1 MTRATPTAAGQSATT
16 SAGRF
21 ITLEGVEGS
30 GKSTLAATLAAWLRT
45 RGLIVHATR
54 EPGGTPLAEAIRALV
69 LGRRSEP
76 LPAAAELLLMFAAR
90 AVHVENLIRPALS
103 RGEWVLCDRFTDASL
118 AYQGSG
124 RGLEAIADT
133 RTGGHRACGPRTG
146 RDAAAGPSAGRKA
159 CAGHGVAPTAATGS
173 RTRHGSSSRACGS
186 AIWAWPPRNPAR
198 FRASTRSSPPTRWPR
213 ARARSWSRCWRGWS
227 HDQPALAGGC
237 PTDRCWPEAA
247 GRLPQG
253 LLVQDAPGAGGIRL
267 VKRVAQL
274 ILCSASTP
282 ACGVCSACRRVDSG
296 EHADL
301 LRVEPKPESK
311 MQQITVDDVREACEQ
326 LVLTSYEGRGSVAVI
341 NPADAM
347 NTNAANAL
355 LKTLEEPRPNLHVIL
370 LTTRPSG
377 LPATILSRCQNLRIP
392 PPGRA
397 EVLAWLQG
405 QRASADWPAAL
416 DAVGGA
422 ALEALE
428 ADPAELSALR
438 ERDLGCTAA
447 GPAGEPGCGAYGGDL
462 GAGSAR
468 RRLNCIESYLTRRVL
483 GGPEICDQSPE
494 MRASAH
500 LQAGDLDIN
509 IALALGL
516 LDGVKQIRQQAPT
529 TLNKALAVERL
540 LWRFTRGAGRVR
552 PA

>member
-1 MTRATPTAAGQSATT
+1 MIS
-16 SAGRF
+16 
-21 ITLEGVEGS
+21 
-30 GKSTLAATLAAWLRT
+30 
-45 RGLIVHATR
+45 
-54 EPGGTPLAEAIRALV
+54 
-69 LGRRSEP
+69 
-76 LPAAAELLLMFAAR
+76 LP
-90 AVHVENLIRPALS
+90 
-103 RGEWVLCDRFTDASL
+103 W
-118 AYQGSG
+118 
-124 RGLEAIADT
+124 LEAPYRSVLAS
-133 RTGGHRACGPRTG
+133 
-146 RDAAAGPSAGRKA
+146 SA
-159 CAGHGVAPTAATGS
+159 S
-173 RTRHGSSSRACGS
+173 
-186 AIWAWPPRNPAR
+186 
-198 FRASTRSSPPTRWPR
+198 
-213 ARARSWSRCWRGWS
+213 
-227 HDQPALAGGC
+227 
-237 PTDRCWPEAA
+237 

-377 LPATILSRCQNLRIP
+377 LPATVLSRCQKLRIR

-438 ERDLGCTAA
+438 EQTWGALRQARQGSLDVVRTA
-447 GPAGEPGCGAYGGDL
+447 ETW
-462 GAGSAR
+462 AR
-468 RRLNCIESYLTRRVL
+468 EGLAWRLNCIESYLTRRVL